1 MIIKIVKFTLRI
13 LSQVLIKFKL
23 FNLAK
28 IFSSIRASILLKK
41 YVNVYFDGEDW
52 IYKWNKSAAVSSVNY
67 YDPNFN
73 YIDLFG
79 FLAALLTTIAFLP
92 QLFKTWQTKSAD
104 DVSLVMLILF
114 ITGLFCWIIYGLK
127 INSIPILVANIIT
140 FIFNFSILV
149 LKISF
154 RKNK

>member
-1 MIIKIVKFTLRI
+1 MNHL
-13 LSQVLIKFKL
+13 
-23 FNLAK
+23 
-28 IFSSIRASILLKK
+28 
-41 YVNVYFDGEDW
+41 
-52 IYKWNKSAAVSSVNY
+52 
-67 YDPNFN
+67 N

-92 QLFKTWQTKSAD
+92 QLYKTWQTKSAD

-114 ITGLFCWIIYGLK
+114 IIGLIFWIIYGLK

-149 LKISF
+149 LKILY
-154 RKNK
+154 RENK